1 MKSQGE
7 IEAAVCDGI
16 ARFQQ
21 EFIGRGPRDIH
32 AHLIGQL
39 VVVRLQG
46 VLTPAERQLIA
57 EPSTVSEA
65 SDAEAGAVA
74 AGPATVAHGG
84 APAGNGTS
92 SGNGRSLLKQVR

>member
-1 MKSQGE
+1 
-7 IEAAVCDGI
+7 
-16 ARFQQ
+16 
-21 EFIGRGPRDIH
+21 
-32 AHLIGQL
+32 
-39 VVVRLQG
+39 
-46 VLTPAERQLIA
+46 

-92 SGNGRSLLKQVR
+92 SGNGRSLLKQVRAHMVANGRPRLRDIVEDATGVPLVSVHHDISTLTGEEVIVFSLTEPPVCRMKRKV